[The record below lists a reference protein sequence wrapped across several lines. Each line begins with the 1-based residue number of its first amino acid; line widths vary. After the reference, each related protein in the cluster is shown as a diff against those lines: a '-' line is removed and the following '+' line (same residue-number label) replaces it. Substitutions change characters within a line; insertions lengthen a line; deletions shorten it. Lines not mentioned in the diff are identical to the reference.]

1 MHIIFSTSKLIVP
14 LLLAAIL
21 FLYPVPGTGG
31 ARNLLFLST
40 LILLGLTWYR
50 SMDTNKVHFQNLNKT
65 SRYPFAFLLALTG
78 WLFIQTA
85 IFGVDKAESLNNLL
99 EEWVLG
105 GVVFGW
111 LTWNIAKV
119 TNTETDW
126 ERGSTLIT
134 LMTLAVFAHVVWLF
148 WYQIPIWQNSG
159 HYPYGSTP
167 YAKRDFASFPINLA
181 LIVLVADLASF
192 ISIKKRVLVIP
203 LWVSTLFMLFSTAAV
218 IAVHTRNGVLSAVA
232 ALLLLAITAGHKLW
246 HDERKAMALAMV
258 IAPFMIITALAITT
272 MNTDGRWASFWETVK
287 VSTDIE
293 NNRAWLDSGKY
304 PYPKTE
310 SGAAVDASAYLRI
323 AWGSV
328 AIEGIKKHPLGYG
341 YGLGALGKYIEEE
354 YGHKGFVSSHSGIL
368 DFTLANGIPG
378 AGLWILFSISLL
390 WSGWLLFMRGNPFGL
405 LLILMLAN
413 FFTRTILDGHFG
425 GFRFKMFALFM
436 GAIFYLAI
444 ASARDNADT
453 A

>member
-1 MHIIFSTSKLIVP
+1 MIAPF
-14 LLLAAIL
+14 LLAIIVFLYPIPESGTIRNIL
-21 FLYPVPGTGG
+21 FLSIIILIIATQKHNLHHNTFTFLRHHTHIKYPII
-31 ARNLLFLST
+31 ALY
-40 LILLGLTWYR
+40 IL
-50 SMDTNKVHFQNLNKT
+50 T
-65 SRYPFAFLLALTG
+65 S
-78 WLFIQTA
+78 WLFIQTSMFA
-85 IFGVDKAESLNNLL
+85 VDRTASFNNLL

-105 GVVFGW
+105 TIIFSW
-111 LTWNIAKV
+111 LAWKV
-119 TNTETDW
+119 TQISICNSIEN
-126 ERGSTLIT
+126 GSTITT
-134 LMTLAVFAHVVWLF
+134 LMLTAMFAHIVWLF
-148 WYQIPIWQNSG
+148 WHQIPIWQNSG

-167 YAKRDFASFPINLA
+167 YAQRDFASFPINLA
-181 LIVLVADLASF
+181 FIVLVADLASF

-246 HDERKAMALAMV
+246 HDKRKAMALAMV

-272 MNTDGRWASFWETVK
+272 INTDGRWAGFWETVK

-341 YGLGALGKYIEEE
+341 YGLGALGKYVEEE
-354 YGHKGFVSSHSGIL
+354 YGRKGFVSSHSGIL

-378 AGLWILFSISLL
+378 AVLWILFSISLL

-413 FFTRTILDGHFG
+413 FFTRTVLDGHFG
-425 GFRFKMFALFM
+425 GFRLKIFALLI
-436 GAIFYLAI
+436 GVIFCV
-444 ASARDNADT
+444 SAYYKKPSS
-453 A
+453 